1 MFNFILDLR
10 KLSIFVLLISFSFLN
25 SGCSDFRQAIGKEKF
40 IPNEYSFLSTPKLI
54 MPPEFGNKDNIIEKR
69 SSISLKETPELS
81 LKNKDNKSGFDYLF
95 DFNSVPQDIRKIV
108 DDETLGISRSERTG
122 LDILLGN
129 EPEVGVY
136 LDSEK
141 ETLRIKKSKEKSLL
155 SNPSPSINIT
165 DDKKLLI
172 K

>member
-1 MFNFILDLR
+1 MFDLFLDLR
-10 KLSIFVLLISFSFLN
+10 KFILLISLILFGLLN

-69 SSISLKETPELS
+69 NTIKETPELS
-81 LKNKDNKSGFDYLF
+81 LKNKVNESGFENLF
-95 DFNSVPQDIRKIV
+95 NFNSVPRDIRKIV

-129 EPEVGVY
+129 EPKVGVY

-141 ETLRIKKSKEKSLL
+141 ETLRIKKTKDKSLL
-155 SNPSPSINIT
+155 SKPSPSINIT
-165 DDKKLLI
+165 DDKNLLI

>member
-1 MFNFILDLR
+1 MFDFILDLR
-10 KLSIFVLLISFSFLN
+10 KFKILVILILFSFLN

-40 IPNEYSFLSTPKLI
+40 IPNEYSFLSTPTLI
-54 MPPEFGNKDNIIEKR
+54 MPPEFVNKDNIIEKGN
-69 SSISLKETPELS
+69 SINKTPELS

-95 DFNSVPQDIRKIV
+95 NFESVPKDIRKTV
-108 DDETLGISRSERTG
+108 DDENLGVSRSERRG
-122 LDILLGN
+122 IDILLGN
-129 EPEVGVY
+129 NPKIGIY

-141 ETLRIKKSKEKSLL
+141 ETLRIKNNKEKSIL
-155 SNPSPSINIT
+155 SNPSPSVNTI

>member
-1 MFNFILDLR
+1 MFDFILDLR
-10 KLSIFVLLISFSFLN
+10 KLSVFALLIFFSFLN
-25 SGCSDFRQAIGKEKF
+25 SGCSDFRQAVGKEKY

-69 SSISLKETPELS
+69 SSIKETPELS
-81 LKNKDNKSGFDYLF
+81 LKNQEKKSGFDYLF
-95 DFNSVPQDIRKIV
+95 NFNSVPQDIRKIV
-108 DDETLGISRSERTG
+108 DDENLGIVKSERTG
-122 LDILLGN
+122 IDVLLGN
-129 EPEVGVY
+129 NPKIGVY

-141 ETLRIKKSKEKSLL
+141 ETLRIKNNKEKSIL
-155 SNPSPSINIT
+155 SNPSPSINTT

>member
-1 MFNFILDLR
+1 MFNYIVDLR
-10 KLSIFVLLISFSFLN
+10 KLSVFALLIFFSFLN

-54 MPPEFGNKDNIIEKR
+54 IPPEFGNKDNIIEKG
-69 SSISLKETPELS
+69 SSIKQTPESS
-81 LKNKDNKSGFDYLF
+81 LKNQEKKSGFDYLF
-95 DFNSVPQDIRKIV
+95 NFNSIPQDIRKIV

-129 EPEVGVY
+129 KPEVGVY

-155 SNPSPSINIT
+155 SNPSPSINII

>member
-1 MFNFILDLR
+1 MFDYIFDLR
-10 KLSIFVLLISFSFLN
+10 KLSAFALLIFFSFLN

-69 SSISLKETPELS
+69 NTIKETPELS
-81 LKNKDNKSGFDYLF
+81 LKNKDNKSRFDNLF
-95 DFNSVPQDIRKIV
+95 NFNSVPQNIRKIV
-108 DDETLGISRSERTG
+108 DDENLGIVKSERTG
-122 LDILLGN
+122 IDVLLGN
-129 EPEVGVY
+129 NPKIGVY

-141 ETLRIKKSKEKSLL
+141 ETLRIKNNKEKSIL
-155 SNPSPSINIT
+155 SNPSPSINTT

>member
-1 MFNFILDLR
+1 MVDLILDLR
-10 KLSIFVLLISFSFLN
+10 KFSILVLTTIFCFLN

-40 IPNEYSFLSTPKLI
+40 IPNEYSFLNTPKLI
-54 MPPEFGNKDNIIEKR
+54 MPPDFGNKDNIIEKGN
-69 SSISLKETPELS
+69 SINKTPKLS

-95 DFNSVPQDIRKIV
+95 NFNLIPQDIRKIV
-108 DDETLGISRSERTG
+108 DDENLGISGSERTG
-122 LDILLGN
+122 IDILFGN
-129 EPEVGVY
+129 EPKVGVY

-141 ETLRIKKSKEKSLL
+141 EALRIKNNKEKSLL
-155 SNPSPSINIT
+155 SKPSPSINTT

>member
-1 MFNFILDLR
+1 MFDFILDLR
-10 KLSIFVLLISFSFLN
+10 KLSVFALLIFFSFLN
-25 SGCSDFRQAIGKEKF
+25 SGCSDFRQAVGKEKY

-69 SSISLKETPELS
+69 SSIKETPELS
-81 LKNKDNKSGFDYLF
+81 LKNQEKKSGFDYLF
-95 DFNSVPQDIRKIV
+95 NFNSVPQDIRKIV

-129 EPEVGVY
+129 KPEVGVH

-141 ETLRIKKSKEKSLL
+141 ETLRIKNSNEKSLL
-155 SNPSPSINIT
+155 SDPSPSINTT

>member
-1 MFNFILDLR
+1 
-10 KLSIFVLLISFSFLN
+10 
-25 SGCSDFRQAIGKEKF
+25 
-40 IPNEYSFLSTPKLI
+40 
-54 MPPEFGNKDNIIEKR
+54 MPPEFGNTDNIIEKR
-69 SSISLKETPELS
+69 SSIKETPELS
-81 LKNKDNKSGFDYLF
+81 LKNKEKKSGFDYLF
-95 DFNSVPQDIRKIV
+95 NFNSVPQDIRKIV

-129 EPEVGVY
+129 KPEVGVY

-155 SNPSPSINIT
+155 STPSPSINIT
-165 DDKKLLI
+165 DDKMLLI

>member
-1 MFNFILDLR
+1 MVDFFLDLR
-10 KLSIFVLLISFSFLN
+10 KLSVFALLIFFSFLN
-25 SGCSDFRQAIGKEKF
+25 SGCSDFRQAVGKEKF

-54 MPPEFGNKDNIIEKR
+54 MPPEFGNKDNIIENRTTIKK
-69 SSISLKETPELS
+69 IPDLS
-81 LKNKDNKSGFDYLF
+81 LKNKDNKSGFESLF
-95 DFNSVPQDIRKIV
+95 NFNSVPQDIRKIV

-141 ETLRIKKSKEKSLL
+141 ETLRIKNNKEKSLL
-155 SNPSPSINIT
+155 SKPSPSINT
-165 DDKKLLI
+165 NDEKKLLI

>member
-1 MFNFILDLR
+1 MFDLIFDLR
-10 KLSIFVLLISFSFLN
+10 KFSILVLLIFFSFLN

-40 IPNEYSFLSTPKLI
+40 IPNEYSFLSTPTLI
-54 MPPEFGNKDNIIEKR
+54 MPPEFGNKDNIIEKGN
-69 SSISLKETPELS
+69 SINEIPELS
-81 LKNKDNKSGFDYLF
+81 LKNNVNKSGFDYLF
-95 DFNSVPQDIRKIV
+95 NFNLIPKDIRKIV
-108 DDETLGISRSERTG
+108 DDENLGISRSERTG
-122 LDILLGN
+122 IDILFGN

-141 ETLRIKKSKEKSLL
+141 ETLRIKNNKETSPLSK
-155 SNPSPSINIT
+155 PSPSINTT

>member
-1 MFNFILDLR
+1 MFDFILDLR
-10 KLSIFVLLISFSFLN
+10 KLSLLILLILFSFLS
-25 SGCSDFRQAIGKEKF
+25 SGCSDFRQAIGKEKY
-40 IPNEYSFLSTPKLI
+40 IPNEYSFLSTPKLV

-69 SSISLKETPELS
+69 SSTKETPELS
-81 LKNKDNKSGFDYLF
+81 LKNQEKKSRFDYLF
-95 DFNSVPQDIRKIV
+95 NFNSVPQDIRKIV

>member
-1 MFNFILDLR
+1 MFDFILDLR
-10 KLSIFVLLISFSFLN
+10 KLSIFVLLILFSFIN

-54 MPPEFGNKDNIIEKR
+54 MPPEFGNKDNIFEQR
-69 SSISLKETPELS
+69 SSKKETPELS

-95 DFNSVPQDIRKIV
+95 NFNSVPQDIRKIV

-129 EPEVGVY
+129 EPNVGVY

-141 ETLRIKKSKEKSLL
+141 ETSRIKNTKDKSLL
-155 SNPSPSINIT
+155 SKPSPSINIT
-165 DDKKLLI
+165 DDKNLLI

>member
-1 MFNFILDLR
+1 MFDFILDLR
-10 KLSIFVLLISFSFLN
+10 KLSIFVLLILFSFLN

-69 SSISLKETPELS
+69 SSIKETSELS

-95 DFNSVPQDIRKIV
+95 NFNSVPQNIRKIV
-108 DDETLGISRSERTG
+108 DEETLGISRSERTG
-122 LDILLGN
+122 LDVLLGN
-129 EPEVGVY
+129 EPAVGVY

-141 ETLRIKKSKEKSLL
+141 ETLRIKNAKDKSIL
-155 SNPSPSINIT
+155 SKPSPSINIT
-165 DDKKLLI
+165 DSKNLLI

>member
-1 MFNFILDLR
+1 MFDFILELR
-10 KLSIFVLLISFSFLN
+10 KLSIFVLLILFSFLN

-40 IPNEYSFLSTPKLI
+40 IPNEYSFLGTPKLI
-54 MPPEFGNKDNIIEKR
+54 LPPEFGNTDNIIEKS
-69 SSISLKETPELS
+69 SSITETPELS
-81 LKNKDNKSGFDYLF
+81 LKNKDDKSGFDYLF
-95 DFNSVPQDIRKIV
+95 NFNSVPQDIRKIV

-129 EPEVGVY
+129 NPEVGIY

-141 ETLRIKKSKEKSLL
+141 ETLRIKNSKDKSPL
-155 SNPSPSINIT
+155 SNPSPSINTT
-165 DDKKLLI
+165 DDKQFLI

>member
-1 MFNFILDLR
+1 MFNFIMDFR
-10 KLSIFVLLISFSFLN
+10 KLSVFALLIFFSFLN
-25 SGCSDFRQAIGKEKF
+25 SGCSDFRQAVGKEKY

-69 SSISLKETPELS
+69 SSKKETPELS
-81 LKNKDNKSGFDYLF
+81 LKNQEKKSGFDYLF
-95 DFNSVPQDIRKIV
+95 NFNSVPQNIRNIV
-108 DDETLGISRSERTG
+108 DDENLGIVKSERTG
-122 LDILLGN
+122 IDILLGN
-129 EPEVGVY
+129 NPEVGVY

-141 ETLRIKKSKEKSLL
+141 ETLRIKNTKEKSLL
-155 SNPSPSINIT
+155 SKPSPSINTT